1 VRSAVAAVV
10 FRQARGDHLRL
21 RSHYDT
27 LTSFGLASA
36 GRPRTIANMKGG
48 SRRWE
53 WGVLIV
59 IAAAGLVLCM
69 WTWDRNA
76 AQQLGAALTGGA
88 VIAFAVLMVEH
99 RAAER
104 HREVEAERVHR
115 DRAERVWLET
125 HPVWSPRGGEGA
137 QWLGIDSTVR
147 NGSGYPLSDCR
158 SVLLLEPWARTPEPV
173 VWGEPQVLVVVESDR
188 AGFEPHRI
196 EMTDEPPKVAVALLW
211 TDHDRRRWVRWP
223 NRVLDC
229 LGKVA

>member
-1 VRSAVAAVV
+1 MGV
-10 FRQARGDHLRL
+10 
-21 RSHYDT
+21 
-27 LTSFGLASA
+27 
-36 GRPRTIANMKGG
+36 
-48 SRRWE
+48 
-53 WGVLIV
+53 GVLIV

-99 RAAER
+99 RAAVR

-147 NGSGYPLSDCR
+147 NGSG
-158 SVLLLEPWARTPEPV
+158 
-173 VWGEPQVLVVVESDR
+173 
-188 AGFEPHRI
+188 
-196 EMTDEPPKVAVALLW
+196 
-211 TDHDRRRWVRWP
+211 
-223 NRVLDC
+223 
-229 LGKVA
+229 

>member
-1 VRSAVAAVV
+1 VAAVV
-10 FRQARGDHLRL
+10 FRQARGNHLRL

-27 LTSFGLASA
+27 LRSFGLASA

-211 TDHDRRRWVRWP
+211 TDHDRWRWVRWP